1 MEETTDPL
9 EIEKLKKV
17 DAIFAKWCP
26 KWVAPGIEDDEE
38 KKYFYKEDEIRT
50 EFPIEEKAEERFF
63 DIEENYAYYD
73 KLYILTSVNIILYR
87 GSTPFLLL
95 YSEYETRIHDEYL
108 IDIIGDN
115 EIKFEVEKINKGFQ
129 EEISDE
135 WNSLEGISLKERNL
149 KMLEK
154 LESFVED
161 ELLISKT

>member
-1 MEETTDPL
+1 
-9 EIEKLKKV
+9 
-17 DAIFAKWCP
+17 
-26 KWVAPGIEDDEE
+26 
-38 KKYFYKEDEIRT
+38 
-50 EFPIEEKAEERFF
+50 
-63 DIEENYAYYD
+63 
-73 KLYILTSVNIILYR
+73 VNIILYR